1 MSGCLAHRDG
11 SGSSSE
17 DTAVPQSGLVHSRR
31 GPVVRGHDRRRGF
44 SSAPRIERGL
54 HSLKKGRPASDGGF
68 SSVRVR
74 GIAPLLAP
82 RRRVNFLRYAPNRND
97 PHPTC
102 SPPVP
107 NPPHATARR
116 AQTSSSSRGGG
127 FFARCLFGGGASFQ
141 DPPRTGARSRATRRA
156 ARGFPSATRTRV
168 MVLRA
173 PPEVALWPPPL

>member
-127 FFARCLFGGGASFQ
+127 FFARCLFWGGCILSSPAPNGRQVTRDAPRSSGFPQRDTYARDGA
-141 DPPRTGARSRATRRA
+141 ARA
-156 ARGFPSATRTRV
+156 AREPSTR
-168 MVLRA
+168 
-173 PPEVALWPPPL
+173 